1 MQKIFVRIYCNVFY
15 GKKSLS
21 MYLQVEKILNYET
34 TTFLQTPYIYI
45 MCLTE
50 SIILQRKSLKW
61 KILTFINKALNLLNL
76 ILYNLY
82 FNTLCSDTS
91 FSLFYFIS
99 QPAKNLIQKPFNF
112 CILFTWTKHI
122 CRSEFVYRLA
132 FHKSLFVQF

>member
-50 SIILQRKSLKW
+50 SIILQRKSLKC

-82 FNTLCSDTS
+82 FNTLCSDIS

-112 CILFTWTKHI
+112 CILLHEQYT
-122 CRSEFVYRLA
+122 SVDL
-132 FHKSLFVQF
+132 SLFTI